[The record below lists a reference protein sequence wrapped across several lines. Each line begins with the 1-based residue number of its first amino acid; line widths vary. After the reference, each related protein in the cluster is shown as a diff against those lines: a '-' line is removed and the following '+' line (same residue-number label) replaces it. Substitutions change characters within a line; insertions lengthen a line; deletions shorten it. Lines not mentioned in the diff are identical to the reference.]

1 MNGRAWKIRLLT
13 ILTVSLCAGVAFQFS
28 PIVQAQRYAR
38 YSLTV
43 TVNAPEA
50 GTVTPT
56 NGMYNYGETV
66 RVTEQANYGYVF
78 DGWYLDDEYQGK
90 LSTVSVTIIQNSNLT
105 AVFSKREAKLT
116 ITVNPVAGGT
126 TAPSPQVW
134 TYEYGTSVPV
144 KQYTNTGYVFDG
156 WYLDGIYKGTD
167 NSITVLMNKDHQLD
181 AYFATPETVT
191 PKPNPNESRIPTT
204 LAVSCKSSATY
215 VVLNAEIKG
224 FLLANGNSL
233 ADTPILISYSVTG
246 GKTWTDLTLVNTDN
260 HGNYAVT
267 WMPDVTGDY
276 LIKATYDGDITY
288 MDATTIVN
296 FAVTT
301 VENKET
307 FSVTSNSTLT
317 QLSFDSNSSQ
327 LSFTVS
333 GPTGSTGYVTLYIP
347 KTLMAD
353 TSNLKVY
360 LDNTQLDYTVESD
373 GDSWL
378 VQFNYSHSTHE
389 VTVDLTGIASQG
401 GDTGGQNWQNLLIY
415 AIPITAIIIIALVVI
430 VAIKRRKKA

>member
-1 MNGRAWKIRLLT
+1 MNARSWRIRLLT
-13 ILTVSLCAGVAFQFS
+13 IFTVTLCAAVALQLS

-56 NGMYNYGETV
+56 YGTYNYGETV
-66 RVTEQANYGYVF
+66 RVTAQANYGYVF
-78 DGWYLDDEYQGK
+78 DGWYLNDEYQGK
-90 LSTVSVTIIQNSNLT
+90 LSTLSVTIYQNSNLT

-167 NSITVLMNKDHQLD
+167 DSITVLMNKDHQLD
-181 AYFATPETVT
+181 AYFAAPDTVT

-215 VVLNAEIKG
+215 SNLNAEIKG
-224 FLLANGNSL
+224 FLLANESSL
-233 ADTPILISYSVTG
+233 SDKPILISYSVTG
-246 GKTWTDLTLVNTDN
+246 GKTWTDLTLINTDD

-276 LIKATYDGDITY
+276 MIKATYDGDATY
-288 MDATTIVN
+288 MDATTIVS

-301 VENKET
+301 FENEKV

-327 LSFTVS
+327 LSFSVS
-333 GPTGSTGYVTLYIP
+333 GPSGSTGYVNLYIP

-353 TSNLKVY
+353 TSNLRVY
-360 LDNTQLDYTVESD
+360 LDNTQLNYTVESD
-373 GDSWL
+373 DDSWL
-378 VQFNYSHSTHE
+378 VLFSYSHSTHD
-389 VTVDLTGIASQG
+389 VTVDLSGTPPPVATPEG
-401 GDTGGQNWQNLLIY
+401 GVSLLIY
-415 AIPITAIIIIALVVI
+415 AIPITAVVIALVVI
-430 VAIKRRKKA
+430 VALKRRKKA